1 MQIQLMLFS
10 HRKVIIFNKTN
21 NANFVKNISLPYM
34 KNKNLQG
41 SEKFSFIFIGKT
53 IKTIVF
59 YFYSVKKCFIL
70 SIFNTYCLAIES

>member
-1 MQIQLMLFS
+1 
-10 HRKVIIFNKTN
+10 
-21 NANFVKNISLPYM
+21 M

>member
-53 IKTIVF
+53 IKTIA
-59 YFYSVKKCFIL
+59 FYSVKKCFIL
-70 SIFNTYCLAIES
+70 SIFNTYCLAIEN